1 MSAEDLVE
9 RRRQVIMKA
18 VEVLGGESKAAAWL
32 QTPKMALKGQ
42 TPLVVL
48 DTEDGCTQVER
59 LLADVWT

>member
-1 MSAEDLVE
+1 
-9 RRRQVIMKA
+9 MKA